1 MAVLSSQPQPSDA
14 PCVPRHVA
22 IIMDGN
28 GRWARGRGRPRTM
41 GHRAGVDAVRR
52 TIEAAGEL
60 GIEYLTLY
68 GFSTE
73 NWKRPE
79 SEVSDLMGLLRLFLK
94 RELSTLHKNG
104 IKIRIIGDR
113 SRFADDIREL
123 LAKAEA
129 QTRDNTRLNLTIAL
143 SYGARAEITQAVR
156 EIAAKVASG
165 DLSADEITDDLI
177 EHNLSTAGMPDPDL
191 LIRTS
196 GEQRISNFLLW
207 QSAYT
212 EFVFEDVLWPDF
224 DRSHLEKAIDNF
236 AGRERRF
243 GAVI

>member
-1 MAVLSSQPQPSDA
+1 MAVFSSQTQPSDTRT
-14 PCVPRHVA
+14 VPRHVA

-52 TIEAAGEL
+52 TIEASVAL

-94 RELSTLHKNG
+94 RELATLHKNG

-113 SRFADDIREL
+113 SRFADDIRAL
-123 LAKAEA
+123 LDKAEE
-129 QTRDNTRLNLTIAL
+129 QTSGNTRLNLTIAL
-143 SYGARAEITQAVR
+143 SYGARAEIVHAMR
-156 EIAAKVASG
+156 EIARKVAAG
-165 DLSADEITDDLI
+165 EISADAITEDII
-177 EHNLSTAGMPDPDL
+177 EQNLSTVGIPDPDL

-212 EFVFEDVLWPDF
+212 EFIFEDVLWPDF
-224 DRSHLEKAIDNF
+224 DRAHLEKAIDNF

>member
-1 MAVLSSQPQPSDA
+1 MAVLSSQTQPSDTQR
-14 PCVPRHVA
+14 VPRHVA

-28 GRWARGRGRPRTM
+28 GRWARSRGRPRTM
-41 GHRAGVDAVRR
+41 GHRAGVEAVRR
-52 TIEAAGEL
+52 TIEASVEL

-79 SEVSDLMGLLRLFLK
+79 SEVSDLMGLLRLFIK
-94 RELSTLHKNG
+94 RELSTLQKNG
-104 IKIRIIGDR
+104 VKIRIIGDR
-113 SRFADDIREL
+113 SRFADDIRAL
-123 LAKAEA
+123 LDKAESA
-129 QTRDNTRLNLTIAL
+129 TSGNSRLNLTIAL
-143 SYGARAEITQAVR
+143 SYGARAELTQAMR
-156 EIAAKVASG
+156 EIAKKVASG
-165 DLSADEITDDLI
+165 EISADAITEDLI
-177 EHNLSTAGMPDPDL
+177 EQNLSTVGIPDPDL

-224 DRSHLEKAIDNF
+224 DRNHLEKAIDNF

>member
-1 MAVLSSQPQPSDA
+1 MAVLSSQPHPSDMS
-14 PCVPRHVA
+14 CVPRHVA

-52 TIEAAGEL
+52 TVEASAEL

-79 SEVSDLMGLLRLFLK
+79 NEVSDLMGLLRLFVK

-104 IKIRIIGDR
+104 VKIRIIGDR
-113 SRFADDIREL
+113 DRFADDIREL

-143 SYGARAEITQAVR
+143 SYGARSEITQAVR
-156 EIAAKVASG
+156 EIAAKVAAG
-165 DLSADEITDDLI
+165 KISADDITEELI
-177 EHNLSTAGMPDPDL
+177 DNSLSTAGIPDPDL

-212 EFVFEDVLWPDF
+212 EFVFDDVLWPDF

-243 GAVI
+243 GAVV

>member
-1 MAVLSSQPQPSDA
+1 MTVLASQPNPSDLQV
-14 PCVPRHVA
+14 VPRHVA

-28 GRWARGRGRPRTM
+28 GRWAKLRGKPRTM
-41 GHRAGVDAVRR
+41 GHRSGVDAVRR
-52 TIEAAGEL
+52 TVEAAAEI

-79 SEVSDLMGLLRLFLK
+79 SEVSDLMGLLRLFIK
-94 RELSTLHKNG
+94 RELATLHKNG
-104 IKIRIIGDR
+104 VRIRIIGDR
-113 SRFADDIREL
+113 TRFDDDIRVL
-123 LAKAEA
+123 LANAEERT
-129 QTRDNTRLNLTIAL
+129 QSNTRLNLTIAL
-143 SYGARAEITQAVR
+143 SYGARAEITDAVR
-156 EIAAKVASG
+156 LIAQKVAAG
-165 DLSADEITDDLI
+165 EIRPDAIDENMVEAHLT
-177 EHNLSTAGMPDPDL
+177 TVGMPDPDL

-212 EFVFEDVLWPDF
+212 EFVFDQVLWPDF
-224 DRSHLEKAIDNF
+224 GREHLEKAIENF

>member
-1 MAVLSSQPQPSDA
+1 MAVFSSQTQPSDTRT
-14 PCVPRHVA
+14 VPRHVA

-52 TIEAAGEL
+52 TIEASVAL

-94 RELSTLHKNG
+94 RELATLHKNG

-113 SRFADDIREL
+113 SRFADDIRAL
-123 LAKAEA
+123 LDKAEE
-129 QTRDNTRLNLTIAL
+129 QTSGNTRLNLTIAL
-143 SYGARAEITQAVR
+143 SYGARAEIAHAMR
-156 EIAAKVASG
+156 EIARKVAAG
-165 DLSADEITDDLI
+165 EISADAITEDII
-177 EHNLSTAGMPDPDL
+177 EQNLSTVGIPDPDL

-212 EFVFEDVLWPDF
+212 EFIFEDVLWPDF
-224 DRSHLEKAIDNF
+224 DRTHLEKAIDNF

>member
-1 MAVLSSQPQPSDA
+1 MTVLSSQTQPSESQ
-14 PCVPRHVA
+14 CVPRHVA

-52 TIEAAGEL
+52 TIEASCHL

-79 SEVSDLMGLLRLFLK
+79 TEVSDLMGLLRLFLK
-94 RELSTLHKNG
+94 KELVTLHKNG

-113 SRFADDIREL
+113 TRFADDIRDL
-123 LAKAEA
+123 LAKAEV
-129 QTRDNTRLNLTIAL
+129 QTRENTRLNLTIAL
-143 SYGARAEITQAVR
+143 SYGARAEITDAMR
-156 EIAAKVASG
+156 EIAAKVATG
-165 DLSADEITDDLI
+165 ELSPSDISEDLI
-177 EHNLSTAGMPDPDL
+177 EQHLSTSGIPDPDL

-212 EFVFEDVLWPDF
+212 ELVFEDVLWPDF
-224 DRSHLEKAIDNF
+224 DRSHLEQAIDNF

>member
-1 MAVLSSQPQPSDA
+1 MTVLASQPNPSDLRA
-14 PCVPRHVA
+14 VPRHVA

-28 GRWARGRGRPRTM
+28 GRWAKLRGKPRTM
-41 GHRAGVDAVRR
+41 GHRSGVEAVRR
-52 TIEAAGEL
+52 TVEAAAEI

-79 SEVSDLMGLLRLFLK
+79 SEVSDLMGLLRLFIK
-94 RELSTLHKNG
+94 RELATMHKNG
-104 IKIRIIGDR
+104 VRIRIIGDR
-113 SRFADDIREL
+113 TRFDDDIRVL
-123 LAKAEA
+123 LGNAEERTQGNA
-129 QTRDNTRLNLTIAL
+129 RLNLTIAL
-143 SYGARAEITQAVR
+143 SYGARAEIADAMRQ
-156 EIAAKVASG
+156 IAQKVAVG
-165 DLSADEITDDLI
+165 EIQPDAIDESMVEAHLMTV
-177 EHNLSTAGMPDPDL
+177 GMPDPDL

-212 EFVFEDVLWPDF
+212 EFVFDDVLWPDF
-224 DRSHLEKAIDNF
+224 GREHLEKAIENF

>member
-1 MAVLSSQPQPSDA
+1 MTVLASNLKPSGDQI
-14 PCVPRHVA
+14 VPRHVA

-28 GRWARGRGRPRTM
+28 GRWARARGKPRTA
-41 GHRAGVDAVRR
+41 GHRAGVEAVRR
-52 TIEAAGEL
+52 TVQAAAEI

-79 SEVSDLMGLLRLFLK
+79 GEVSELMGLLRLFIK
-94 RELSTLHKNG
+94 RELGALDKNG
-104 IKIRIIGDR
+104 VQIKIIGDR
-113 SRFADDIREL
+113 DRFAPDIRAL
-123 LAKAEA
+123 LDNAEKRTVA
-129 QTRDNTRLNLTIAL
+129 NSRLKLTIAL
-143 SYGARAEITQAVR
+143 SYGARSELVDAVR
-156 EIAAKVASG
+156 QIARRVALG
-165 DLSADEITDDLI
+165 ELSESNINEDLI
-177 EHNLSTAGMPDPDL
+177 EQNLATAGMPDPDL

-212 EFVFEDVLWPDF
+212 EFVFDEVLWPDF
-224 DRSHLEKAIDNF
+224 DRQHLEQAIENF

-243 GAVI
+243 GAVL

>member
-1 MAVLSSQPQPSDA
+1 MAVLSSQTQPSDTQT
-14 PCVPRHVA
+14 VPRHVA

-28 GRWARGRGRPRTM
+28 GRWARSRGRPRTM
-41 GHRAGVDAVRR
+41 GHRAGVEAVRR
-52 TIEAAGEL
+52 TIEASVEL
-60 GIEYLTLY
+60 GIKYLTLY

-79 SEVSDLMGLLRLFLK
+79 SEVSDLMGLLRLFIK
-94 RELSTLHKNG
+94 RELSTLQKNG
-104 IKIRIIGDR
+104 VKIRIIGDR
-113 SRFADDIREL
+113 SRFADDIRAL
-123 LAKAEA
+123 LDKAESA
-129 QTRDNTRLNLTIAL
+129 TSGNSRLNLTIAL
-143 SYGARAEITQAVR
+143 SYGARAELTQAMR
-156 EIAAKVASG
+156 EIAKKVVSG
-165 DLSADEITDDLI
+165 EISADAITEDLI
-177 EHNLSTAGMPDPDL
+177 EQNLSTVGIPDPDL

-224 DRSHLEKAIDNF
+224 DRNHLEKAIDNF

>member
-1 MAVLSSQPQPSDA
+1 MAVLSSQSHPSE
-14 PCVPRHVA
+14 PLTVPRHVA

-41 GHRAGVDAVRR
+41 GHRAGVEAVRR
-52 TIEAAGEL
+52 TIEASVEL

-79 SEVSDLMGLLRLFLK
+79 SEVNDLMGLLRLFLK
-94 RELSTLHKNG
+94 RELANLHKNG

-123 LAKAEA
+123 LSKAEQ
-129 QTRDNTRLNLTIAL
+129 QTSENTRLNLTIAL
-143 SYGARAEITQAVR
+143 SYGARAEITDAMR
-156 EIAAKVASG
+156 EIAKKVASG
-165 DLSADEITDDLI
+165 ELSADAVTEDLI
-177 EHNLSTAGMPDPDL
+177 EQNLSTVGIPDPDL

>member
-1 MAVLSSQPQPSDA
+1 MTVLASQPNPSDLRA
-14 PCVPRHVA
+14 VPRHVA

-28 GRWARGRGRPRTM
+28 GRWAKLRGKPRTM
-41 GHRAGVDAVRR
+41 GHRSGVEAVRR
-52 TIEAAGEL
+52 TVEAAAEI

-79 SEVSDLMGLLRLFLK
+79 SEVSDLMGLLRLFIK
-94 RELSTLHKNG
+94 RELATLHKNG
-104 IKIRIIGDR
+104 VRIRIIGDR
-113 SRFADDIREL
+113 TRFDDDIRVL
-123 LAKAEA
+123 LANAEERT
-129 QTRDNTRLNLTIAL
+129 QGNTRLNLTIAL
-143 SYGARAEITQAVR
+143 SYGARAEI
-156 EIAAKVASG
+156 
-165 DLSADEITDDLI
+165 ADAIDESVVEAHLMTV
-177 EHNLSTAGMPDPDL
+177 GMPDPDL

-212 EFVFEDVLWPDF
+212 EFVFDDVLWPDF
-224 DRSHLEKAIDNF
+224 GREHLEKAIENF

>member
-1 MAVLSSQPQPSDA
+1 MTVLASQPNPSDLRA
-14 PCVPRHVA
+14 VPRHVA

-28 GRWARGRGRPRTM
+28 GRWAKLRGKPRTM
-41 GHRAGVDAVRR
+41 GHRSGVEAVRR
-52 TIEAAGEL
+52 TVEAAAEI

-79 SEVSDLMGLLRLFLK
+79 SEVSDLMGLLRLFIK
-94 RELSTLHKNG
+94 RELATLHKNG
-104 IKIRIIGDR
+104 VRIRIIGDR
-113 SRFADDIREL
+113 TRFDDDIRVL
-123 LAKAEA
+123 LANAEERT
-129 QTRDNTRLNLTIAL
+129 QGNTRLNLTIAL
-143 SYGARAEITQAVR
+143 SYGARAEIADAMRQ
-156 EIAAKVASG
+156 IAQKVAAG
-165 DLSADEITDDLI
+165 EIQPDAIDESVVEAHLMTV
-177 EHNLSTAGMPDPDL
+177 GMPDPDL

-212 EFVFEDVLWPDF
+212 EFVFDDVLWPDF
-224 DRSHLEKAIDNF
+224 GREHLEKAIENF

>member
-1 MAVLSSQPQPSDA
+1 MAVLSSQTQQKEL

-28 GRWARGRGRPRTM
+28 GRWARGRGKPRTM
-41 GHRAGVDAVRR
+41 GHRAGVEAVRR
-52 TIEAAGEL
+52 TVEASAEL

-79 SEVSDLMGLLRLFLK
+79 SEVRDLMGLLRLFLK
-94 RELSTLHKNG
+94 RELATLHRNNV
-104 IKIRIIGDR
+104 KIRIIGDR
-113 SRFADDIREL
+113 TRFADDIRDL
-123 LAKAEA
+123 LAKAED

-156 EIAAKVASG
+156 EIARKVASG
-165 DLSADEITDDLI
+165 ELSADAVTEDLI
-177 EHNLSTAGMPDPDL
+177 EQNLSTVGMPDPDL

-224 DRSHLEKAIDNF
+224 DRSHLERAIDNF

>member
-1 MAVLSSQPQPSDA
+1 MTVLASQPNPSDLQV
-14 PCVPRHVA
+14 VPRHVA

-28 GRWARGRGRPRTM
+28 GRWAKLRGNPRTM
-41 GHRAGVDAVRR
+41 GHRSGVDAVRR
-52 TIEAAGEL
+52 TVEAAAEI

-79 SEVSDLMGLLRLFLK
+79 SEVSDLMGLLRLFIK
-94 RELSTLHKNG
+94 RELATLHKNG
-104 IKIRIIGDR
+104 VRIRIIGDR
-113 SRFADDIREL
+113 TRFDDDIRVL
-123 LAKAEA
+123 LANAEERT
-129 QTRDNTRLNLTIAL
+129 QGNTRLNLTIAL
-143 SYGARAEITQAVR
+143 SYGARAEITDAVR
-156 EIAAKVASG
+156 LIAQKVAAG
-165 DLSADEITDDLI
+165 EIRPDAIDENMVEAHLT
-177 EHNLSTAGMPDPDL
+177 TVGMPDPDL

-212 EFVFEDVLWPDF
+212 EFVFDQVLWPDF
-224 DRSHLEKAIDNF
+224 GREHLEKAIENF

>member
-1 MAVLSSQPQPSDA
+1 MTVTSSQIQPSESQ
-14 PCVPRHVA
+14 CVPRHVA

-52 TIEAAGEL
+52 TIEASCHL

-79 SEVSDLMGLLRLFLK
+79 TEVSDLMGLLRLFLK
-94 RELSTLHKNG
+94 KELATLHKNG
-104 IKIRIIGDR
+104 IKVRIIGDR
-113 SRFADDIREL
+113 TRFADDIRDL

-129 QTRDNTRLNLTIAL
+129 QTRENTRLNLTIAL
-143 SYGARAEITQAVR
+143 SYGARAEITDAMR
-156 EIAAKVASG
+156 EIAAKVATG
-165 DLSADEITDDLI
+165 ELSPSDVSEDLI
-177 EHNLSTAGMPDPDL
+177 EQHLSTSGIPDPDL

-224 DRSHLEKAIDNF
+224 DRSHLEQAIDNF

>member
-1 MAVLSSQPQPSDA
+1 MTVLASQPQLSDLQA
-14 PCVPRHVA
+14 VPRHVA

-28 GRWARGRGRPRTM
+28 GRWAQQRGKIRTM

-52 TIEAAGEL
+52 TVEAAADL

-79 SEVSDLMGLLRLFLK
+79 SEVSDLMGLLRLFIK
-94 RELSTLHKNG
+94 RELATLHKNG
-104 IKIRIIGDR
+104 VRIRIIGDR
-113 SRFADDIREL
+113 SRFDDDICVL
-123 LAKAEA
+123 LGDSEERT
-129 QTRDNTRLNLTIAL
+129 QDNTRLNLTIAL
-143 SYGARAEITQAVR
+143 SYGARAEITDAVR
-156 EIAAKVASG
+156 QIAQRVAKGEIQPEAI
-165 DLSADEITDDLI
+165 DEKMVEAHL
-177 EHNLSTAGMPDPDL
+177 ETAGTPDPDL

-212 EFVFEDVLWPDF
+212 EFVFDQVLWPDF
-224 DRSHLEKAIDNF
+224 GREHLEKAIEKF
-236 AGRERRF
+236 SERERRF
-243 GAVI
+243 GAII

>member
-1 MAVLSSQPQPSDA
+1 MQV
-14 PCVPRHVA
+14 VPRHVA

-28 GRWARGRGRPRTM
+28 GRWAKLRGKPRTM
-41 GHRAGVDAVRR
+41 GHRSGVDAVRR
-52 TIEAAGEL
+52 TVEAAAEI

-79 SEVSDLMGLLRLFLK
+79 SEVSDLMGLLRLFIK
-94 RELSTLHKNG
+94 HELATLHKNG
-104 IKIRIIGDR
+104 VRIRIIGDR
-113 SRFADDIREL
+113 TRFDDDIRVL
-123 LAKAEA
+123 LANAEERT
-129 QTRDNTRLNLTIAL
+129 QGNTRLNLTIAL
-143 SYGARAEITQAVR
+143 SYGARAEITDAVR
-156 EIAAKVASG
+156 LIAQKVAAG
-165 DLSADEITDDLI
+165 EIRLDAIDENMVEAHLT
-177 EHNLSTAGMPDPDL
+177 TVGMPDPDL

-212 EFVFEDVLWPDF
+212 EFVFDQVLWPDF
-224 DRSHLEKAIDNF
+224 GREHLEKAIENF

>member
-1 MAVLSSQPQPSDA
+1 MAVFSSQTQPSDA
-14 PCVPRHVA
+14 LCVPRHVA

-28 GRWARGRGRPRTM
+28 GRWARARGRPRTM

-52 TIEAAGEL
+52 TIEAAEEL

-79 SEVSDLMGLLRLFLK
+79 SEVNDLIGLLRLFLK
-94 RELSTLHKNG
+94 RELSSLHKNG
-104 IKIRIIGDR
+104 VKIRFIGDR
-113 SRFADDIREL
+113 LRFADNIREL
-123 LAKAEA
+123 LAKAEE
-129 QTRDNTRLNLTIAL
+129 QTRNNKRLNLTIAL
-143 SYGARAEITQAVR
+143 SYGARSEITHAVR
-156 EIAAKVASG
+156 NIAAKVAAG
-165 DLSADEITDDLI
+165 ELSVDEITEELI
-177 EHNLSTAGMPDPDL
+177 EDNLSTVGIPDPDL

-224 DRSHLEKAIDNF
+224 DRSHLQKAIDNF

>member
-1 MAVLSSQPQPSDA
+1 MVVLSSQTQQKEL

-28 GRWARGRGRPRTM
+28 GRWARGRGKPRTM
-41 GHRAGVDAVRR
+41 GHRAGVEAVRR
-52 TIEAAGEL
+52 TVEASAEL

-94 RELSTLHKNG
+94 RELATLHRNDV
-104 IKIRIIGDR
+104 KIRIIGDR
-113 SRFADDIREL
+113 TRFADDIRDL
-123 LAKAEA
+123 LAKAED

-156 EIAAKVASG
+156 EIARKVASG
-165 DLSADEITDDLI
+165 EVSADAVTEDLI
-177 EHNLSTAGMPDPDL
+177 EQNLSTVGMPDPDL

-224 DRSHLEKAIDNF
+224 DRSHLERAIDNF

>member
-1 MAVLSSQPQPSDA
+1 MTVLSSQPQASDTLT
-14 PCVPRHVA
+14 VPRHVA

-104 IKIRIIGDR
+104 VKIRIIGDR

-129 QTRDNTRLNLTIAL
+129 QTRDNTLLNLTIAL

-156 EIAAKVASG
+156 DIAAKVAAG
-165 DLSADEITDDLI
+165 ELSADEITEDLV
-177 EHNLSTAGMPDPDL
+177 EQSLSTAGMPDPDL

>member
-1 MAVLSSQPQPSDA
+1 MAVLSSQTQPSDTQT
-14 PCVPRHVA
+14 VPRHVA

-28 GRWARGRGRPRTM
+28 GRWARSRGRPRTM
-41 GHRAGVDAVRR
+41 GHRAGVEAVRR
-52 TIEAAGEL
+52 TIEASVEL
-60 GIEYLTLY
+60 GIDYLTLY

-79 SEVSDLMGLLRLFLK
+79 SEVSDLMGLLRLFIK
-94 RELSTLHKNG
+94 RELSTLQKNG
-104 IKIRIIGDR
+104 VKIRIIGDR
-113 SRFADDIREL
+113 SRFADDIRAL
-123 LAKAEA
+123 LDKAESA
-129 QTRDNTRLNLTIAL
+129 TSGNSRLNLTIAL
-143 SYGARAEITQAVR
+143 SYGARAELTQAMR
-156 EIAAKVASG
+156 EIAKKVASG
-165 DLSADEITDDLI
+165 EISADAITEDLI
-177 EHNLSTAGMPDPDL
+177 EQNLSTVGIPDPDL

-224 DRSHLEKAIDNF
+224 DRNHLEKAIDNF

>member
-1 MAVLSSQPQPSDA
+1 MTVLASQPNPSDLQV
-14 PCVPRHVA
+14 VPRHVA

-28 GRWARGRGRPRTM
+28 GRWAKLRGKPRTM
-41 GHRAGVDAVRR
+41 GHRSGVDAVRR
-52 TIEAAGEL
+52 TVEAAAEI
-60 GIEYLTLY
+60 GIKYLTLY

-79 SEVSDLMGLLRLFLK
+79 SEVSDLMGLLRLFIK
-94 RELSTLHKNG
+94 RELATLHKNG
-104 IKIRIIGDR
+104 VRIRIIGDR
-113 SRFADDIREL
+113 TRFDDDIRVL
-123 LAKAEA
+123 LANAEERT
-129 QTRDNTRLNLTIAL
+129 QGNTRLNLTIAL
-143 SYGARAEITQAVR
+143 SYGARAEITDAVR
-156 EIAAKVASG
+156 LIAQKVAAG
-165 DLSADEITDDLI
+165 EIRPDAIDENMVEAHLT
-177 EHNLSTAGMPDPDL
+177 TVGMPDPDL

-212 EFVFEDVLWPDF
+212 EFVFDQVLWPDF
-224 DRSHLEKAIDNF
+224 GREHLEKAIENF

>member
-1 MAVLSSQPQPSDA
+1 MAVLSSQTQQKEL

-28 GRWARGRGRPRTM
+28 GRWARGRGKPRTM
-41 GHRAGVDAVRR
+41 GHRAGVEAVRR
-52 TIEAAGEL
+52 TVEASAEL

-94 RELSTLHKNG
+94 RELATLHRNNV
-104 IKIRIIGDR
+104 KIRIIGDR
-113 SRFADDIREL
+113 TRFADDIRDL
-123 LAKAEA
+123 LAKAED

-156 EIAAKVASG
+156 EIARKVASG
-165 DLSADEITDDLI
+165 ELSADAVTEDLI
-177 EHNLSTAGMPDPDL
+177 EQNLSTVGMPDPDL

-224 DRSHLEKAIDNF
+224 DRSHLERAIDNF

>member
-1 MAVLSSQPQPSDA
+1 MTVLASQPNPSDLRV
-14 PCVPRHVA
+14 VPRHVA

-28 GRWARGRGRPRTM
+28 GRWAKLRGKPRTM
-41 GHRAGVDAVRR
+41 GHRSGVEAVRR
-52 TIEAAGEL
+52 TVEAAAEI
-60 GIEYLTLY
+60 GIKYLTLY

-79 SEVSDLMGLLRLFLK
+79 SEVSDLMGLLRLFIK
-94 RELSTLHKNG
+94 RELATLHKNG
-104 IKIRIIGDR
+104 VRIRIIGDR
-113 SRFADDIREL
+113 TRFDDDIRVL
-123 LAKAEA
+123 LANAEERT
-129 QTRDNTRLNLTIAL
+129 QGNTRLNLTIAL
-143 SYGARAEITQAVR
+143 SYGARAEITDAVR
-156 EIAAKVASG
+156 LIAQKVAAG
-165 DLSADEITDDLI
+165 EIRPDAIDENMVEAHLATV
-177 EHNLSTAGMPDPDL
+177 GMPDPDL

-212 EFVFEDVLWPDF
+212 EFVFDQVLWPDF
-224 DRSHLEKAIDNF
+224 GREHLEKAIENF

>member
-1 MAVLSSQPQPSDA
+1 MTVLASQPNPSDLQV
-14 PCVPRHVA
+14 VPRHVA

-28 GRWARGRGRPRTM
+28 GRWAKLRGKPRTM
-41 GHRAGVDAVRR
+41 GHRSGVDAVRR
-52 TIEAAGEL
+52 TVEAAAEI
-60 GIEYLTLY
+60 GIKYLTLY

-79 SEVSDLMGLLRLFLK
+79 SEVSDLMGLLRLFIK
-94 RELSTLHKNG
+94 RELATLHKNG
-104 IKIRIIGDR
+104 VRIRIIGDR
-113 SRFADDIREL
+113 TRFDDDIRVL
-123 LAKAEA
+123 LANAEERT
-129 QTRDNTRLNLTIAL
+129 QGNTRLNLTIAL
-143 SYGARAEITQAVR
+143 SYGARAEITDAVR
-156 EIAAKVASG
+156 LIAQKVAAG
-165 DLSADEITDDLI
+165 EIRPDAIDENMVEAHLATV
-177 EHNLSTAGMPDPDL
+177 GMPDPDL

-212 EFVFEDVLWPDF
+212 EFVFDQVLWPDF
-224 DRSHLEKAIDNF
+224 GREHLEKAIENF

>member
-1 MAVLSSQPQPSDA
+1 MTVTSSQIQPSESQ
-14 PCVPRHVA
+14 CVPRHVA

-52 TIEAAGEL
+52 TIEASCHL

-79 SEVSDLMGLLRLFLK
+79 TEVSDLMGLLRLFLK
-94 RELSTLHKNG
+94 KELATLHKNG

-113 SRFADDIREL
+113 TRFADDIRDL

-129 QTRDNTRLNLTIAL
+129 QTRENTRLNLTIAL
-143 SYGARAEITQAVR
+143 SYGARAEITDAMR
-156 EIAAKVASG
+156 EIAAKVATG
-165 DLSADEITDDLI
+165 ELSPSDISEDLI
-177 EHNLSTAGMPDPDL
+177 EQHLSTAGIPDPDL

-224 DRSHLEKAIDNF
+224 DRSHLEQAIDNF

>member
-1 MAVLSSQPQPSDA
+1 MTVNSSQIQPSESQ
-14 PCVPRHVA
+14 CVPRHVA

-52 TIEAAGEL
+52 TIEASCHL

-79 SEVSDLMGLLRLFLK
+79 TEVSDLMGLLRLFLK
-94 RELSTLHKNG
+94 KELATLHKNG

-113 SRFADDIREL
+113 TRFAEDIRDL

-129 QTRDNTRLNLTIAL
+129 QTRENTRLNLTIAL
-143 SYGARAEITQAVR
+143 SYGARAEITDAMR
-156 EIAAKVASG
+156 EIAAKVATG
-165 DLSADEITDDLI
+165 ELSPSDISEGLI
-177 EHNLSTAGMPDPDL
+177 EQHLSTSGIPDPDL

-224 DRSHLEKAIDNF
+224 DRSHLEQAIDNF

>member
-1 MAVLSSQPQPSDA
+1 MTVLASQPNPSDLQV
-14 PCVPRHVA
+14 VPRHVA

-28 GRWARGRGRPRTM
+28 GRWAKLRGKPRTM
-41 GHRAGVDAVRR
+41 GHRSGVDAVRR
-52 TIEAAGEL
+52 TVEAAAEI

-79 SEVSDLMGLLRLFLK
+79 SEVSDLMGLLRLFIK
-94 RELSTLHKNG
+94 RELATLHKNG
-104 IKIRIIGDR
+104 VRIRIIGDR
-113 SRFADDIREL
+113 TRFDDDIRVL
-123 LAKAEA
+123 LANAEERT
-129 QTRDNTRLNLTIAL
+129 QGNTRLNLTIAL
-143 SYGARAEITQAVR
+143 SYGARAEITDAVR
-156 EIAAKVASG
+156 LIAQKVAAGEIRS
-165 DLSADEITDDLI
+165 DAIDENMVEAHLT
-177 EHNLSTAGMPDPDL
+177 TVGMPDPDL

-212 EFVFEDVLWPDF
+212 EFVFDQVLWPDF
-224 DRSHLEKAIDNF
+224 GREHLEKAIENF